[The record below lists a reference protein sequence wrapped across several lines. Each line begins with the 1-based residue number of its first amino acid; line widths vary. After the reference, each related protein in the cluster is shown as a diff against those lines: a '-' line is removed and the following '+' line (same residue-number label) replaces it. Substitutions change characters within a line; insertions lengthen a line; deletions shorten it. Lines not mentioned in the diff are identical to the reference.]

1 MNNLITLKEYLDKG
15 KTFVIPN
22 YQRGY
27 IWGKLNKSDK
37 NSVEFILDTIKLG
50 FSKETDVFLQGM
62 TVSESPEIGEIEL
75 IDGQQRT
82 VFFYLLLCYLGYNNP
97 FNIRYAV
104 REKSESFLVELNK
117 KNEEEL
123 LNLSSEIADEEYQD
137 LFFLKKTL
145 RIINSEL
152 RTIDKKELLCYLL
165 THIKFLYINIPKDKA
180 IKTFTMMNGSK
191 AIMLPEELVKAEMLR
206 QISLNSEDAAESL
219 SKEWEIN
226 ALRSRYAR
234 EWDKWLYWWN
244 RDDVKYFFKVKNP
257 MGLLLEYYYLNT
269 GEGKVF
275 SFDHFKALLSDKNTK
290 KHFKGLR
297 DLQKSFEYIYN
308 DHIIYNLLGVSLRDC
323 GDDTYKIIRFFT
335 ENKHNLEELSNFA
348 KWRIVGATFKQI
360 TEPEELSENEDTREE
375 THEEARKDK
384 AQMVLDT
391 LNQRFVYESEGDGFA
406 RKYLLYLNILEDNKA
421 NDGQGRKFNFHIFD
435 KQSLEHIHPKSKAFH
450 KEGEQYKTG
459 NGGDIIET
467 QMPCGDEWLNRD
479 ECPENISEHS
489 IGNLVL
495 LDGNDNST
503 FGNKTFNEKKNIYFD
518 LEIKFRSR
526 DLLHTISVFAKEKW
540 GKDEIIENQNN
551 IISGFKNNYGI

>member
-1 MNNLITLKEYLDKG
+1 MNNLITLKDYLDKG
-15 KTFVIPN
+15 ETFVIPN

-27 IWGKLNKSDK
+27 IWGKSNKSDK

-50 FSKETDVFLQGM
+50 FSKKTDVFLQGM
-62 TVSESPEIGEIEL
+62 TVSESPEIKEIEL

-82 VFFYLLLCYLGYNNP
+82 VFFYLLLCYLGYDNP
-97 FNIRYAV
+97 ANIRYAV
-104 REKSESFLVELNK
+104 REKSESFLVELSK

-123 LNLSSEIADEEYQD
+123 LSLSSEIADEEYQD

-152 RTIDKKELLCYLL
+152 RTIDKEELLSYLL
-165 THIKFLYINIPKDKA
+165 THIKFLYIDIPKDKA

-191 AIMLPEELVKAEMLR
+191 AVMLPEELVKAEMLR
-206 QISLNSEDAAESL
+206 QISFNSGNAV
-219 SKEWEIN
+219 KEWEIN

-244 RDDVKYFFKVKNP
+244 EDEVKDFFKVTNP
-257 MGLLLEYYYLNT
+257 MGLLLEYYYLEA

-275 SFDHFKALLSDKNTK
+275 SFDHFKALLSDKKNTK
-290 KHFKGLR
+290 THFKGLR
-297 DLQKSFEYIYN
+297 DLQKSFEDIYN
-308 DHIIYNLLGVSLRDC
+308 NPIIYNLLGVSLRDC
-323 GDDTYKIIRFFT
+323 GDDKYKIIRFFT
-335 ENKHNLEELSNFA
+335 KNKHNIEELSNFA

-360 TEPEELSENEDTREE
+360 TEPEELSENEEAREDK

-384 AQMVLDT
+384 AQIA
-391 LNQRFVYESEGDGFA
+391 LNALSQRFVYKSEGDGFA

-421 NDGQGRKFNFHIFD
+421 NDDQGRKFNFNIFD
-435 KQSLEHIHPKSKAFH
+435 EQSLEHIHPKSKAFH
-450 KEGEQYKTG
+450 KDGEQYKNG
-459 NGGDIIET
+459 NEDIIGT
-467 QMPCGDEWLNRD
+467 DMPCGDEWLNRD

-495 LDGNDNST
+495 LDRNNNS
-503 FGNKTFNEKKNIYFD
+503 NLKDKTFNEKKNIYFD
-518 LEIKFRSR
+518 LRIKFRSR

-540 GKDEIIENQNN
+540 GKDEIVENQNN
-551 IISGFKNNYGI
+551 IISGFKSNYGI